1 MEDDNKII
9 EEFEGLFGLTEEST
23 DTDTDSELEET
34 VTESE
39 TETTETETE
48 STDSETDFETDSET
62 ETETETEAAADNKQK
77 QQNHAFAQLRTQVKQ
92 QSDLIKQLGEAI
104 GLEKGTDVNTIADKV
119 KEVLLLKQ
127 SKDTNIP
134 VEFLK
139 QFDEMKTIINEN
151 KTLKLQQDLTNS
163 LNALSEKYALSE
175 EQLLAFTDDLIKQG
189 KNPFD
194 GVEVDLESEYL
205 KLHHS
210 EIVQKAVDDAL
221 KADKDRRKKADKHA
235 ANTPP
240 GKGGDDDTV
249 EEITTVS
256 DLDKYFD
263 SLAL

>member
-23 DTDTDSELEET
+23 DTDTDSEVEET
-34 VTESE
+34 VTETE

-48 STDSETDFETDSET
+48 STDSETDSET
-62 ETETETEAAADNKQK
+62 ETETETETDNKQR

-92 QSDLIKQLGEAI
+92 QSELIKQLGEAI

-163 LNALSEKYALSE
+163 LNALSDKYALSE
-175 EQLLAFTDDLIKQG
+175 EQLLAFTDELIKQG

-221 KADKDRRKKADKHA
+221 KADKDRRKKADNHA

>member
-34 VTESE
+34 VTETE
-39 TETTETETE
+39 TETTDTEAE
-48 STDSETDFETDSET
+48 STDSETGSETDSET
-62 ETETETEAAADNKQK
+62 ETETETETDNKQR

-139 QFDEMKTIINEN
+139 QFEEMKTIINEN

-163 LNALSEKYALSE
+163 LNALSDKYSLSE
-175 EQLLAFTDDLIKQG
+175 EELLAFTDDLIKQG

-194 GVEVDLESEYL
+194 GIDVDLESEYL

-210 EIVQKAVDDAL
+210 EIVQKAVEDAL
-221 KADKDRRKKADKHA
+221 KADKDRRKKADNHA

-249 EEITTVS
+249 DEITTVS

>member
-23 DTDTDSELEET
+23 DTDTDSEVEET
-34 VTESE
+34 VTETE

-48 STDSETDFETDSET
+48 TESTDTETDSETDSET
-62 ETETETEAAADNKQK
+62 ETETETETDNKQR

-139 QFDEMKTIINEN
+139 QFEEMKTIINEN

-163 LNALSEKYALSE
+163 LNALSDKYSLSE
-175 EQLLAFTDDLIKQG
+175 EELLAFTDDLIKQG

-194 GVEVDLESEYL
+194 GVDVDLESEYL

-210 EIVQKAVDDAL
+210 EIVQKAVEDAL
-221 KADKDRRKKADKHA
+221 KADKDRRKKADNHA

-249 EEITTVS
+249 DEITTVS

>member
-34 VTESE
+34 VIESE

-48 STDSETDFETDSET
+48 STDSETETDSETDSET
-62 ETETETEAAADNKQK
+62 ETETETDNKQK

>member
-39 TETTETETE
+39 TESTETETE

-210 EIVQKAVDDAL
+210 EIVRKAVDDAL

>member
-23 DTDTDSELEET
+23 DTDTDSEPN
-34 VTESE
+34 E
-39 TETTETETE
+39 TETEVTETETDTE
-48 STDSETDFETDSET
+48 PTETETDSETDSET
-62 ETETETEAAADNKQK
+62 ENETETEAAADNKQK

-92 QSDLIKQLGEAI
+92 QSELIKQLGEAI

-163 LNALSEKYALSE
+163 LNALSDKYALSE
-175 EQLLAFTDDLIKQG
+175 EQLLAFTDELIKQG

-194 GVEVDLESEYL
+194 GVDVDLESEYL

-221 KADKDRRKKADKHA
+221 KADKDRRKKADNHA

-249 EEITTVS
+249 DEITTVS

>member
-34 VTESE
+34 VTETE

-48 STDSETDFETDSET
+48 TTDTETDSETDSET
-62 ETETETEAAADNKQK
+62 ETETETETDNKQR

-139 QFDEMKTIINEN
+139 QFEEMKTIINEN

-163 LNALSEKYALSE
+163 LNALSDKYSLSE
-175 EQLLAFTDDLIKQG
+175 EELLAFTDDLIKQG

-194 GVEVDLESEYL
+194 GIDVDLESEYL

-210 EIVQKAVDDAL
+210 EIVQKAVEEAL
-221 KADKDRRKKADKHA
+221 KADKDRRKKADNHA

-249 EEITTVS
+249 DEITTVS

>member
-9 EEFEGLFGLTEEST
+9 EEFEGLFGLSEES
-23 DTDTDSELEET
+23 D
-34 VTESE
+34 ESE
-39 TETTETETE
+39 TV
-48 STDSETDFETDSET
+48 T
-62 ETETETEAAADNKQK
+62 ETETETEIETETTESETETEEESTESETEDSTETEPADNKQK

-134 VEFLK
+134 VEFLR
-139 QFDEMKTIINEN
+139 QFEEMKTIINEN

-163 LNALSEKYALSE
+163 LNALSDKYGLSE
-175 EQLLAFTDDLIKQG
+175 EQLLSFTDDLIKQG

-205 KLHHS
+205 KLHHN

-240 GKGGDDDTV
+240 AKGGDDETV
-249 EEITTVS
+249 DEITTVK
-256 DLDKYFD
+256 DLDNYFN

>member
-48 STDSETDFETDSET
+48 STETETDSETDSET

-175 EQLLAFTDDLIKQG
+175 EQLLAFTDELIKQG

-194 GVEVDLESEYL
+194 GVDVDLESEYL

-221 KADKDRRKKADKHA
+221 KADKDRRKKADNHA

-240 GKGGDDDTV
+240 GKGGDDEAV

>member
-23 DTDTDSELEET
+23 DTDT
-34 VTESE
+34 E
-39 TETTETETE
+39 TETEVTETEVTDTETETE
-48 STDSETDFETDSET
+48 PTDSETENETDSET
-62 ETETETEAAADNKQK
+62 ETETAADNKQK

-92 QSDLIKQLGEAI
+92 QSELIKQLGEAI

-163 LNALSEKYALSE
+163 LNALSDKYALSE

-221 KADKDRRKKADKHA
+221 KADKDRRKKADNHA

-249 EEITTVS
+249 EEITSVS

>member
-23 DTDTDSELEET
+23 DADTDSELEET

-48 STDSETDFETDSET
+48 PTETETEPTDSETDSET
-62 ETETETEAAADNKQK
+62 ETETDNKQK

-175 EQLLAFTDDLIKQG
+175 EQLLAFTDELIKQG

-194 GVEVDLESEYL
+194 GVDVDLESEYL

>member
-23 DTDTDSELEET
+23 DTDSEFEET
-34 VTESE
+34 ETETEVTETETETEPTESE
-39 TETTETETE
+39 TEIE
-48 STDSETDFETDSET
+48 TDSETDSET
-62 ETETETEAAADNKQK
+62 ETETDNKQR

-92 QSDLIKQLGEAI
+92 QSELIKQLGEAI

-139 QFDEMKTIINEN
+139 QFEEMKTIINEN

-163 LNALSEKYALSE
+163 LNALSDKYALSE
-175 EQLLAFTDDLIKQG
+175 EELLAFTDDLIKQG

-210 EIVQKAVDDAL
+210 EIVQKAVEDAL
-221 KADKDRRKKADKHA
+221 KADKDRRKKADNHA

-240 GKGGDDDTV
+240 GKGGDDDAV

>member
-23 DTDTDSELEET
+23 DTDTDSEPN
-34 VTESE
+34 E
-39 TETTETETE
+39 TETEVTETETE
-48 STDSETDFETDSET
+48 TEPTETETDSETDSET
-62 ETETETEAAADNKQK
+62 ENETETEAAADNKQK

-92 QSDLIKQLGEAI
+92 QSELIKQLGEAI

-163 LNALSEKYALSE
+163 LNALSDKYALSE
-175 EQLLAFTDDLIKQG
+175 EQLLAFTDELIKQG

-194 GVEVDLESEYL
+194 GVDVDLESEYL

-221 KADKDRRKKADKHA
+221 KADKDRRKKADNHA

-249 EEITTVS
+249 DEITTVS

>member
-23 DTDTDSELEET
+23 DTDTDSEFEET
-34 VTESE
+34 E

-48 STDSETDFETDSET
+48 TESTDSDTETDSET
-62 ETETETEAAADNKQK
+62 ETETETETDNKQR

-92 QSDLIKQLGEAI
+92 QSELIKQLGEAI

-139 QFDEMKTIINEN
+139 QFEEMKTIINEN

-163 LNALSEKYALSE
+163 LNALSDKYSLSE
-175 EQLLAFTDDLIKQG
+175 EELLAFTDDLIKQG

-194 GVEVDLESEYL
+194 GIEVDLESEYL

-221 KADKDRRKKADKHA
+221 KADKDRRKKADNHA

-240 GKGGDDDTV
+240 GKGGDDDAV
-249 EEITTVS
+249 DEITTVS

>member
-23 DTDTDSELEET
+23 DTDIDSEPNE
-34 VTESE
+34 
-39 TETTETETE
+39 TETETE
-48 STDSETDFETDSET
+48 VTETETETEPTETETETDSET

-92 QSDLIKQLGEAI
+92 QSELIKQLGEAI

-175 EQLLAFTDDLIKQG
+175 EQLLAFTDELIKQG

-194 GVEVDLESEYL
+194 GIEVDLESEYL

>member
-34 VTESE
+34 VTETE

-48 STDSETDFETDSET
+48 STDSETDSET
-62 ETETETEAAADNKQK
+62 ETETETETDNKQR

-139 QFDEMKTIINEN
+139 QFEEMKTIINEN

-163 LNALSEKYALSE
+163 LNALSDKYSLSE
-175 EQLLAFTDDLIKQG
+175 EELLAFTDDLIKQG

-194 GVEVDLESEYL
+194 GIDVDLESEYL

-210 EIVQKAVDDAL
+210 EIVQKAVEDAL
-221 KADKDRRKKADKHA
+221 KADKDRRKKADNHA

-249 EEITTVS
+249 DEITTVS

>member
-23 DTDTDSELEET
+23 DTDTDSEVEET
-34 VTESE
+34 VTETE

-48 STDSETDFETDSET
+48 STDSETDSETVSET
-62 ETETETEAAADNKQK
+62 ETETETDTDNKQR

-139 QFDEMKTIINEN
+139 QFEEMKTIINEN

-163 LNALSEKYALSE
+163 LNALSDKYSLSE
-175 EQLLAFTDDLIKQG
+175 EELLAFTDDLIKQG

-194 GVEVDLESEYL
+194 GVDVDLESEYL

-210 EIVQKAVDDAL
+210 EIVQKAVEDAL
-221 KADKDRRKKADKHA
+221 KADKDRRKKADNHA

-249 EEITTVS
+249 DEITTVS

>member
-23 DTDTDSELEET
+23 NTDSEFEE
-34 VTESE
+34 
-39 TETTETETE
+39 TETETE
-48 STDSETDFETDSET
+48 VTETETDIETEPTDSETENETDSET
-62 ETETETEAAADNKQK
+62 ETETETETDNKQR

-139 QFDEMKTIINEN
+139 QFEEMKTIINEN

-163 LNALSEKYALSE
+163 LNALSDKYALSE
-175 EQLLAFTDDLIKQG
+175 EELLAFTDDLIKQG

-194 GVEVDLESEYL
+194 GIDVDLESEYL

-210 EIVQKAVDDAL
+210 EIVQKAVEDAL
-221 KADKDRRKKADKHA
+221 KADKDRRKKADNHA

-249 EEITTVS
+249 DEITTVS

>member
-34 VTESE
+34 VTENE

-48 STDSETDFETDSET
+48 STDSETDSET
-62 ETETETEAAADNKQK
+62 ETETETETDNKQR

-139 QFDEMKTIINEN
+139 QFEEMKTIINEN

-163 LNALSEKYALSE
+163 LNALSDKYSLSE
-175 EQLLAFTDDLIKQG
+175 EELLAFTDDLIKQG

-194 GVEVDLESEYL
+194 GIDVDLESEYL

-210 EIVQKAVDDAL
+210 EIVQKAVEDAL
-221 KADKDRRKKADKHA
+221 KADKDRRKKADNHA

-249 EEITTVS
+249 DEITTVS

>member
-48 STDSETDFETDSET
+48 STDSETETYSET

-175 EQLLAFTDDLIKQG
+175 EQLLAFTDELIKQG

-194 GVEVDLESEYL
+194 GVDVDLESEYL

-221 KADKDRRKKADKHA
+221 KADKDRRKKADNHA

>member
-1 MEDDNKII
+1 MAQKFNP
-9 EEFEGLFGLTEEST
+9 
-23 DTDTDSELEET
+23 DTVLL
-34 VTESE
+34 SE
-39 TETTETETE
+39 TLGKEITSEYI
-48 STDSETDFETDSET
+48 TD
-62 ETETETEAAADNKQK
+62 
-77 QQNHAFAQLRTQVKQ
+77 L
-92 QSDLIKQLGEAI
+92 
-104 GLEKGTDVNTIADKV
+104 
-119 KEVLLLKQ
+119 
-127 SKDTNIP
+127 
-134 VEFLK
+134 
-139 QFDEMKTIINEN
+139 
-151 KTLKLQQDLTNS
+151 
-163 LNALSEKYALSE
+163 
-175 EQLLAFTDDLIKQG
+175 FTDELIKQG

-221 KADKDRRKKADKHA
+221 KADKDRRKKADNHA

>member
-23 DTDTDSELEET
+23 DADTDSELEET
-34 VTESE
+34 VTENE
-39 TETTETETE
+39 TETTETETETE
-48 STDSETDFETDSET
+48 STDSETETETETDT
-62 ETETETEAAADNKQK
+62 ETETETDNKQR

-92 QSDLIKQLGEAI
+92 QSELIKQLGEAI

-139 QFDEMKTIINEN
+139 QFDEMKSIINEN

-175 EQLLAFTDDLIKQG
+175 EQLLSFTDELIKQG

-210 EIVQKAVDDAL
+210 EIVQKAVEDAL
-221 KADKDRRKKADKHA
+221 KADKDRRKKADNHA

>member
-23 DTDTDSELEET
+23 DADTDSELEET

-48 STDSETDFETDSET
+48 PTETETETDSETDSET
-62 ETETETEAAADNKQK
+62 ETETAADNKQK

-175 EQLLAFTDDLIKQG
+175 EQLLAFTDELIKQG

-221 KADKDRRKKADKHA
+221 KADKDRRKKAENHA

>member
-23 DTDTDSELEET
+23 DTDTDSEVEET
-34 VTESE
+34 VTETE

-48 STDSETDFETDSET
+48 STDSETDSET
-62 ETETETEAAADNKQK
+62 ETETETETDNKQR

-92 QSDLIKQLGEAI
+92 QSELIKQLGEAI

-163 LNALSEKYALSE
+163 LNALSDKYALSE
-175 EQLLAFTDDLIKQG
+175 EQLLAFTDELIKQG

-194 GVEVDLESEYL
+194 GVDVDLESEYL

-221 KADKDRRKKADKHA
+221 KADKDRRKKADNHA

>member
-23 DTDTDSELEET
+23 DTDIDSEPNE
-34 VTESE
+34 
-39 TETTETETE
+39 TETETE
-48 STDSETDFETDSET
+48 VTETETEPTETETDSETDSET

-92 QSDLIKQLGEAI
+92 QSELIKQLGEAI

-175 EQLLAFTDDLIKQG
+175 EQLLAFTDELIKQG

-221 KADKDRRKKADKHA
+221 KADKDRRKKADNHA

-256 DLDKYFD
+256 DLEKYFD

>member
-1 MEDDNKII
+1 MENDNKII

-23 DTDTDSELEET
+23 DTDTDSEPN
-34 VTESE
+34 E
-39 TETTETETE
+39 TETEVTETETE
-48 STDSETDFETDSET
+48 TELTDSETETDSETDSET

-163 LNALSEKYALSE
+163 LNALSDKYSLSE
-175 EQLLAFTDDLIKQG
+175 EELLAFTDELIKQG

-210 EIVQKAVDDAL
+210 EIVQKAVEDAL
-221 KADKDRRKKADKHA
+221 KADKDRRKKADNHA

>member
-34 VTESE
+34 VTETE

-48 STDSETDFETDSET
+48 STDSETETETDSET
-62 ETETETEAAADNKQK
+62 ETETETETDNKQR

-139 QFDEMKTIINEN
+139 QFEEMKTIINEN

-163 LNALSEKYALSE
+163 LNALSDKYSLSE
-175 EQLLAFTDDLIKQG
+175 EELLAFTDDLIKQG

-194 GVEVDLESEYL
+194 GVDVDLESEYL

-210 EIVQKAVDDAL
+210 EIVQKAVEDAL
-221 KADKDRRKKADKHA
+221 KADKDRRKKADNHA

-249 EEITTVS
+249 DEITTVS

>member
-23 DTDTDSELEET
+23 DADTDSELEET

-48 STDSETDFETDSET
+48 STDAENETDSET

-92 QSDLIKQLGEAI
+92 QSELIKQLGEAI

-175 EQLLAFTDDLIKQG
+175 EQLLAFTDELIKQG

-221 KADKDRRKKADKHA
+221 KADKDRRKKADNHA

>member
-23 DTDTDSELEET
+23 DTDTDSEPI
-34 VTESE
+34 E
-39 TETTETETE
+39 TETEVTDTETETE
-48 STDSETDFETDSET
+48 PTDSETETDSETDSET

-175 EQLLAFTDDLIKQG
+175 EQLLAFTDELIKQG

-194 GVEVDLESEYL
+194 GVDVDLESEYL

>member
-48 STDSETDFETDSET
+48 STDSETETDSETDFET
-62 ETETETEAAADNKQK
+62 ETETETDNKQK

>member
-23 DTDTDSELEET
+23 DTDTDSEPI
-34 VTESE
+34 E
-39 TETTETETE
+39 TETEVTDTETETE
-48 STDSETDFETDSET
+48 PTDSETETDSETDSET
-62 ETETETEAAADNKQK
+62 ETETETEAATDNKQK

-175 EQLLAFTDDLIKQG
+175 EQLLAFTDELIKQG

-194 GVEVDLESEYL
+194 GVDVDLESEYL

>member
-23 DTDTDSELEET
+23 DTDTDSEIDET
-34 VTESE
+34 VTETE

-48 STDSETDFETDSET
+48 STDSETDSETVSET
-62 ETETETEAAADNKQK
+62 ETETETETDNKQR

-92 QSDLIKQLGEAI
+92 QSELIKQLGEAI

-139 QFDEMKTIINEN
+139 QFEEMKTIINEN

-163 LNALSEKYALSE
+163 LNALSDKYSLSE
-175 EQLLAFTDDLIKQG
+175 EELLAFTDDLIKQG

-194 GVEVDLESEYL
+194 GIDVDLESEYL

-210 EIVQKAVDDAL
+210 EIVQKAVEDAL
-221 KADKDRRKKADKHA
+221 KADKDRRKKADNHA

-249 EEITTVS
+249 DEITTVS

>member
-23 DTDTDSELEET
+23 DADTDSELEET

-48 STDSETDFETDSET
+48 STDAENETDSET

-175 EQLLAFTDDLIKQG
+175 EQLLAFTDELIKQG

-221 KADKDRRKKADKHA
+221 KADKDRRKKADNHA

>member
-1 MEDDNKII
+1 MKDDNKII

-48 STDSETDFETDSET
+48 STDAENETDSET

-175 EQLLAFTDDLIKQG
+175 EQLLSFTDELIKQG

-221 KADKDRRKKADKHA
+221 KADKDRRKKADNHA

>member
-48 STDSETDFETDSET
+48 STDAENETDSET

-92 QSDLIKQLGEAI
+92 QSELIKQLGEAI

>member
-9 EEFEGLFGLTEEST
+9 EEFEGLFGLTEDST
-23 DTDTDSELEET
+23 DTDTDSEIEET
-34 VTESE
+34 VTETE

-48 STDSETDFETDSET
+48 STDSETET
-62 ETETETEAAADNKQK
+62 ETETETDNKQR

-139 QFDEMKTIINEN
+139 QFEEMKTIINEN

-163 LNALSEKYALSE
+163 LNALSDKYSLSE
-175 EQLLAFTDDLIKQG
+175 EELLAFTDDLIKQG

-194 GVEVDLESEYL
+194 GIDVDLESEYL

-210 EIVQKAVDDAL
+210 EIVQKAVEDAL
-221 KADKDRRKKADKHA
+221 KADKDRRKKADNHA

-249 EEITTVS
+249 DEITTVS

>member
-23 DTDTDSELEET
+23 DTDTDSEIEET
-34 VTESE
+34 VTETE

-48 STDSETDFETDSET
+48 STDSETETETDSET
-62 ETETETEAAADNKQK
+62 ETETETETDNKQR

-139 QFDEMKTIINEN
+139 QFEEMKTIINEN

-163 LNALSEKYALSE
+163 LNALSDKYALSE
-175 EQLLAFTDDLIKQG
+175 EELLAFTDDLIKQG

-194 GVEVDLESEYL
+194 GVDVDLESEYL

-210 EIVQKAVDDAL
+210 EIVQKAVEDAL
-221 KADKDRRKKADKHA
+221 KADKDRRKKADNHA

-240 GKGGDDDTV
+240 GKGGDDDAV

>member
-23 DTDTDSELEET
+23 DTDTDSEVEET
-34 VTESE
+34 ATETE

-48 STDSETDFETDSET
+48 STDSETDSET
-62 ETETETEAAADNKQK
+62 ETETETEAETETDTKQR

-104 GLEKGTDVNTIADKV
+104 GLEKGTDVNIIADKV

-139 QFDEMKTIINEN
+139 QFEEMKTIINEN

-163 LNALSEKYALSE
+163 LNALSDKYSLSE
-175 EQLLAFTDDLIKQG
+175 EELLAFTDDLIKQG

-194 GVEVDLESEYL
+194 GVDVDLESEYL

-210 EIVQKAVDDAL
+210 EIVQKAVEDAL
-221 KADKDRRKKADKHA
+221 KADKDRRKKADNHA

-249 EEITTVS
+249 DEITTVS

>member
-23 DTDTDSELEET
+23 DTDTDSEIDET
-34 VTESE
+34 VTETE
-39 TETTETETE
+39 TETTDTETETE
-48 STDSETDFETDSET
+48 STDSETETDSETDSET
-62 ETETETEAAADNKQK
+62 ETETDNKQR

-139 QFDEMKTIINEN
+139 QFEEMKTIINEN

-163 LNALSEKYALSE
+163 LNALSDKYSLSE
-175 EQLLAFTDDLIKQG
+175 EELLAFTDDLIKQG

-194 GVEVDLESEYL
+194 GIDVDLESEYL

-210 EIVQKAVDDAL
+210 EIVQKAVEDAL
-221 KADKDRRKKADKHA
+221 KADKDRRKKADNHA

-249 EEITTVS
+249 DEITTVS